1 MSIGSA
7 SLALVWITTRRI
19 QVANRTITTAPQQL
33 ERHVSHYRSPPNPL
47 TSTAR
52 QAFPNNLTM
61 PLAGR
66 SLAVPG
72 LGGLHRD
79 DPTAFL
85 ALIDEVLASSRL
97 PAGVHGGPEVAVVDL
112 ADASPD
118 VVA

>member
-1 MSIGSA
+1 MPTCRSSA
-7 SLALVWITTRRI
+7 DRLGQGGPAGWHLAD
-19 QVANRTITTAPQQL
+19 AA
-33 ERHVSHYRSPPNPL
+33 
-47 TSTAR
+47 
-52 QAFPNNLTM
+52 
-61 PLAGR
+61 R

-72 LGGLHRD
+72 LLVAAVRELGGIHRD

>member
-1 MSIGSA
+1 MLCST
-7 SLALVWITTRRI
+7 V
-19 QVANRTITTAPQQL
+19 L
-33 ERHVSHYRSPPNPL
+33 ER
-47 TSTAR
+47 T
-52 QAFPNNLTM
+52 
-61 PLAGR
+61 GK

-72 LGGLHRD
+72 LLVAAVRELGGIHRD

-112 ADASPD
+112 ADASPE

>member
-1 MSIGSA
+1 
-7 SLALVWITTRRI
+7 
-19 QVANRTITTAPQQL
+19 
-33 ERHVSHYRSPPNPL
+33 
-47 TSTAR
+47 
-52 QAFPNNLTM
+52 M

-72 LGGLHRD
+72 LLVAAVRELGGIHRD
-79 DPTAFL
+79 DPTVFL

-112 ADASPD
+112 ADASPE